1 VKEGTVRR
9 NSRSQSATGA
19 QLKPSDSLKTRIK
32 PENQMNF
39 KNSFEEKL
47 QIKPES
53 PRSLFKKA
61 RKKSIK
67 DVAES
72 LNHSRSR
79 SPISNKL

>member
-1 VKEGTVRR
+1 M
-9 NSRSQSATGA
+9 Q
-19 QLKPSDSLKTRIK
+19 IK
-32 PENQMNF
+32 PDNQMNF
-39 KNSFEEKL
+39 KNSFEERL
-47 QIKPES
+47 QTKPDS

-79 SPISNKL
+79 SPHSNKLQSFVDIENASPH